1 MIFSHLSQRHD
12 EHRARHKRHAS
23 HQYREECK
31 NHENIA
37 NMIIA
42 HIHELIRDDVVAVMR
57 RAWRRHRVAVKIE
70 DSKGDGEQRDELK
83 HRRVNKIVY
92 KIIQMTHNAE

>member
-1 MIFSHLSQRHD
+1 MIV
-12 EHRARHKRHAS
+12 
-23 HQYREECK
+23 
-31 NHENIA
+31 
-37 NMIIA
+37 A

-57 RAWRRHRVAVKIE
+57 RAWRRHRVAVEIK